1 MTNTVTFNYLK
12 DGIVGHTSVT
22 ITDGDISVSL
32 SSSADITGY
41 PLGVYSTRHEQFR
54 KWSSIHSI
62 EKSVV
67 VSDAQFARVKQY
79 FDSVRETRSDYGYVF
94 GTNCLDF
101 TQDVYELIGGQGSF
115 ADLFTPQELAGPISG
130 IVLKWQENSAKA
142 AATDIGAVQSAVYRD
157 QVKDTFGLSGGIVLL
172 VTLAFIGLLIR
183 PPRRLFRR
191 ILAKPRP
198 RPV

>member
-12 DGIVGHTSVT
+12 DGIIGHTSVT
-22 ITDGDISVSL
+22 IANGDYSISL

-41 PLGVYSTRHEQFR
+41 PLGVYSTRHEEFR

-62 EKSVV
+62 EKTVV
-67 VSDAQFARVKQY
+67 VSDAQFARVKDY

-101 TQDVYELIGGQGSF
+101 TQKAYELIGGDGSF
-115 ADLFTPQELAGPISG
+115 ADLFTPQELAGPITG
-130 IVLKWQENSAKA
+130 IVLQWEEHSAKA
-142 AATDIGAVQSAVYRD
+142 ATDVGSVQASVYRD
-157 QVKDTFGLSGGIVLL
+157 RIEDTFGLSGGIVLL
-172 VTLAFIGLLIR
+172 DTLVFIGLLIR

-191 ILAKPRP
+191 LRPSRRP
-198 RPV
+198 RPA